1 MGGSESKEEESWTPE
16 QLKSLKTELEVD
28 FDLILPK
35 LFLGTHR
42 AAKSHAFHKRLKI
55 AAVLNVK

>member
-1 MGGSESKEEESWTPE
+1 MEESWTPE
-16 QLKSLKTELEVD
+16 QLKNLKTELEVD

-35 LFLGTHR
+35 LFLGSHR
-42 AAKSHAFHKRLKI
+42 AAKSPAFHKRLNI

>member
-1 MGGSESKEEESWTPE
+1 MGGSESMEESWTPE

-35 LFLGTHR
+35 LFLGSHR
-42 AAKSHAFHKRLKI
+42 AAKSPAFHKRLNI